1 MDPLAA
7 AGFLL
12 SLLCVAS
19 PLHKPIRQLCK
30 QRLIRIT
37 IKQLPLVAAAQT
49 YVSRPLDVAV
59 LLSAATITLEVYLT
73 LIPLLLWSGWAH
85 EVAAGLLP
93 HLALSGYVVFAIKDL
108 LVSVCLLRLAV
119 LFRADRHSWD
129 VCGACGWRLGELW
142 CSVCRDCN
150 TSCRHVTQTAM
161 FASAGVPQ
169 AW

>member
-30 QRLIRIT
+30 QRLIGIT

-93 HLALSGYVVFAIKDL
+93 HLAFSGYVVFAIKDL

-119 LFRADRHSWD
+119 LFRADSQ
-129 VCGACGWRLGELW
+129 LGCVRCMW
-142 CSVCRDCN
+142 V
-150 TSCRHVTQTAM
+150 A
-161 FASAGVPQ
+161 AG
-169 AW
+169 

>member
-7 AGFLL
+7 AGLLL

-30 QRLIRIT
+30 QRLIGIT
-37 IKQLPLVAAAQT
+37 IKQLPWVAAAQT

-85 EVAAGLLP
+85 EIAAGLLP

-108 LVSVCLLRLAV
+108 LVSVCCWLAQLAALLVLTCSRDVAGPRLRV
-119 LFRADRHSWD
+119 
-129 VCGACGWRLGELW
+129 GPEPLW
-142 CSVCRDCN
+142 CSV
-150 TSCRHVTQTAM
+150 
-161 FASAGVPQ
+161 G
-169 AW
+169 